1 MVKYFAFFFA
11 VICIFFG
18 FQYQSLVNGN
28 GPLQEETFVVIPR
41 GAGLKQLAQIL
52 KDKGV
57 IRSDFLFCLAA
68 KIKGDDKRLRAGE
81 YRFKPQSSI
90 MNILKKITDGDV
102 YYRKITLPEGLTTV
116 QMLEII
122 LAEPSLRGDI
132 TLQPQEGDLLPE
144 TYSFVFGDSRDSII
158 TQAETAMKKLKQE
171 LWNER
176 DGAVPLKSME
186 EMLVLAS
193 IIEKET
199 GVPDERKLVASVFVN
214 RLRKGMRLQTDPT
227 VIYALTHGKFELERP
242 LTRKDL
248 DVDSPYNT
256 YREVGLPP
264 APICNPGR
272 ASLEAAVHP
281 EETRYL
287 YFVANGEG
295 GHNFAET
302 LKMHNR
308 NVSDYRKRK

>member
-1 MVKYFAFFFA
+1 M
-11 VICIFFG
+11 
-18 FQYQSLVNGN
+18 
-28 GPLQEETFVVIPR
+28 EEEAFVVIPR
-41 GAGLKQLAQIL
+41 GAGVKQSAQIL

-68 KIKGDDKRLRAGE
+68 KMKGDDKRLKAGE
-81 YRFKPQSSI
+81 YCFKPQASI
-90 MNILKKITDGDV
+90 ADILKKITDGDV

-122 LAEPSLRGDI
+122 LAEASLSGDI
-132 TLQPQEGDLLPE
+132 TLQPREGDLLPE
-144 TYSFVFGDSRDSII
+144 TYNFVFGDSRDSII
-158 TQAETAMKKLKQE
+158 KQAESAMKKLKQE
-171 LWNER
+171 LWSER
-176 DGAVPLKSME
+176 DDALPLKSAE
-186 EMLVLAS
+186 EMLILAS

-199 GVPDERKLVASVFVN
+199 GVSDERKLVASVFLN

-227 VIYALTHGKFELERP
+227 VIYALTNGKFELERA

-248 DVDSPYNT
+248 EVDSPYNT
-256 YREVGLPP
+256 YREIGLPP
-264 APICNPGR
+264 SPICNPGR

-302 LKMHNR
+302 LKGHNR
-308 NVSDYRKRK
+308 NVSEYRKRK